1 MMQNSNIPLMI
12 LSLWMRCLVGADER
26 EPNGL
31 AMDELLGW
39 IQIALLP
46 CSRSCDHCYHYH
58 GVIIIT
64 SHQHTVISRVI
75 PAVCNTTGWICA
87 MYDSYI
93 VLCFNLV
100 IFFTAL

>member
-1 MMQNSNIPLMI
+1 MMQNTNIPLMI
-12 LSLWMRCLVGADER
+12 LSLWMRCLVGGDER

-75 PAVCNTTGWICA
+75 PGQCGQQVGYVQC
-87 MYDSYI
+87 
-93 VLCFNLV
+93 V
-100 IFFTAL
+100 IHTLNMFYLSRFKNIF